1 MSRDGPQ
8 VSEKNELKPWRTERF
23 CIPDQ
28 DRARFVARM
37 EALLDVYKADYDA
50 LHPLIC
56 MDEASRQILS
66 DRVAPLPMRPGTP
79 KRIDDKY
86 ERHGVR
92 ALLMFYNP
100 IDGWRR
106 VGCRDSR
113 TRIDWAEEIKRLL
126 DEDYPDAET
135 VTLVCDNL
143 NTHDFASLYH
153 TFDAET
159 AGRLR
164 RRVRLVFTP
173 KNGSWLNMAE
183 MELSILSRQ
192 CLGSRRFA
200 TVQELDSAVASW
212 ESTRNQRRYGTNW
225 RFTTHDARI
234 KLKSLYPLPD
244 IDR

>member
-1 MSRDGPQ
+1 M
-8 VSEKNELKPWRTERF
+8 ER
-23 CIPDQ
+23 
-28 DRARFVARM
+28 V
-37 EALLDVYKADYDA
+37 LDVYKEDYDQT
-50 LHPLIC
+50 HPLIC

-66 DRVAPLPMRPGTP
+66 DASKPLPMKPGTP
-79 KRIDDKY
+79 KRVDDKY

-106 VGCRDSR
+106 VGCRESR
-113 TRIDWAEEIKRLL
+113 TRTDWAEEIRRLL
-126 DEDYPDAET
+126 DEDYASAET

-183 MELSILSRQ
+183 MELSVLSRQ
-192 CLGSRRFA
+192 CLGDRRFA
-200 TVQELDSAVASW
+200 TAAELDSAIAAWQSD
-212 ESTRNQRRYGTNW
+212 RNQLHCGTNW
-225 RFTTHDARI
+225 RFTTADARI

>member
-1 MSRDGPQ
+1 
-8 VSEKNELKPWRTERF
+8 
-23 CIPDQ
+23 
-28 DRARFVARM
+28 M
-37 EALLDVYKADYDA
+37 ETVLDVYKESFDA
-50 LHPLIC
+50 AHPLIC

-66 DRVAPLPMRPGTP
+66 DTIDPLPMKPGTL
-79 KRIDDKY
+79 KRVDDKY

-106 VGCRDSR
+106 VGCRERR
-113 TRIDWAEEIKRLL
+113 TRLDWAEELKRLL

-143 NTHDFASLYH
+143 NTHDVASLYH

-173 KNGSWLNMAE
+173 RNGSWLNMAE
-183 MELSILSRQ
+183 IELSVLSRQ

-200 TVQELDSAVASW
+200 AAEELDSAVASW
-212 ESTRNQRRYGTNW
+212 QSDRNKRHCGTNW
-225 RFTTHDARI
+225 RFTTADARI
-234 KLKSLYPLPD
+234 KLKALYPIPD
-244 IDR
+244 IER